1 MEQRK
6 HKIHST
12 CQKSHHEIFSI
23 MNPSNFIVL
32 KYRYKQVHSTY
43 IYSTL
48 LTVFFT
54 TSLRA
59 SSFTSFKTDL
69 VLDCKSTVK
78 EVNDCSPTY
87 PTQYCSIFLNR
98 KLLWCP
104 VYKAASSTW
113 MNIIPRLTNYKFS
126 QIKMMEQIHIQAN
139 DLIKAILPPLNYV
152 KLGAQSFY
160 FFGIRSQQWNISLKE
175 LLC

>member
-32 KYRYKQVHSTY
+32 KYRYYKQVLSTY
-43 IYSTL
+43 IYLTL

-54 TSLRA
+54 TSSSRA

-87 PTQYCSIFLNR
+87 RTQY
-98 KLLWCP
+98 
-104 VYKAASSTW
+104 
-113 MNIIPRLTNYKFS
+113 FS
-126 QIKMMEQIHIQAN
+126 HFPQ
-139 DLIKAILPPLNYV
+139 
-152 KLGAQSFY
+152 
-160 FFGIRSQQWNISLKE
+160 
-175 LLC
+175 